1 MGLPLQ
7 TSCVMFSLIRFSSDI
22 PHTTQSRTAS
32 SAANRSA
39 PLAALVVAGPGGML
53 RIDDFRLILDE
64 AELQPNL
71 SSPETSAAGI
81 HSEQAV
87 DSKSSAFLDL
97 PLRGSDMSSPA
108 GAEVRDAPG
117 AFAFEVRDADL
128 TEENRSR
135 TNPADIRERFPDW
148 PGASV
153 VFIGTFGPDG
163 GPSQHFRA
171 YLGADVEVGR
181 DRASPA
187 EAGRESVSRPLTVRP
202 DPAQWFVRAGRTG

>member
-7 TSCVMFSLIRFSSDI
+7 TSSVMFSLIRFSSEI
-22 PHTTQSRTAS
+22 PYTTQSRMAS
-32 SAANRSA
+32 STPNRSG

-53 RIDDFRLILDE
+53 RIDDVRLILDE
-64 AELQPNL
+64 AELQPGL
-71 SSPETSAAGI
+71 SSPETSTAGI
-81 HSEQAV
+81 HSGQAV
-87 DSKSSAFLDL
+87 DTESPAFLDL

-108 GAEVRDAPG
+108 GAEVRDAPA

-135 TNPADIRERFPDW
+135 TNPADLRARFPDW

-153 VFIGTFGPDG
+153 VFIGTFGPDEG
-163 GPSQHFRA
+163 ALHHFRA

-181 DRASPA
+181 DRDAPA
-187 EAGRESVSRPLTVRP
+187 EAGRESVSRALTVRP